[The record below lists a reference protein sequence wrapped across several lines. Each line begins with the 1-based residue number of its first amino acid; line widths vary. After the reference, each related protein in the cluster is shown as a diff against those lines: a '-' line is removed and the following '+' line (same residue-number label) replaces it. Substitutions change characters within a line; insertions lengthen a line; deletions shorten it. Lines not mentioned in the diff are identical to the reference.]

1 MRGLLALSRGIDA
14 VTVFVGRWVCW
25 LVLVAV
31 LISAGNAVARK
42 TLSISSNAWLELQ
55 WYLFAAVFM
64 LAAAY
69 TLRRNEHVRVDI
81 VSNLLTVRA
90 RSWIDVVGHL
100 FFLLPM
106 AGLMVYQLLPWTIE
120 GIRSGEV
127 SPNAGGLVLWPARFL
142 VLAGFVLLLIQAVS
156 ELIKR
161 IAFLAGRIPD
171 PYLRPAESD
180 DG

>member
-1 MRGLLALSRGIDA
+1 MRGLLTLSRSIDA
-14 VTVFVGRWVCW
+14 VTTFVGRWVYW

-31 LISAGNAVARK
+31 LISAGNAVSRK
-42 TLSISSNAWLELQ
+42 TLSLSSNAWLELQ

-106 AGLMVYQLLPWTIE
+106 AGLMVYQLLPWVLE

-127 SPNAGGLVLWPARFL
+127 SANAGGLVLWPARLL
-142 VLAGFVLLLIQAVS
+142 VLAGFVLLLFQAVS

-161 IAFLAGRIPD
+161 IAFLAGHIPD
-171 PYLRPAESD
+171 PYLRPAETA